1 MAMLA
6 VAALSAR
13 ALAEAAARAGH
24 GVLALDLFGDADTRR
39 AANRWWCI
47 GGADAQCIQPGRLC
61 GALRQAASQHGA
73 VGWIAGSGF
82 EANPGLLTLGAAELP
97 LIGNPAPVWARLQD
111 PAQFFGCLDAHGL
124 PHPALQTQAPAD
136 LAGWLVKDSAG
147 CGGSAVQPADVAAL
161 ARPATA
167 ALPHT
172 ACYQRRIAGRPVS
185 ATFIANGRQAVLLGF
200 NQQRVQALPG
210 RPYAFA
216 GVVGPVVLPAAAAG
230 LMQRALSVLVAEF
243 GLRGLG
249 SLDALLD
256 GDDIYLLEL
265 NPRPPASLGLYP
277 RCGALSLIDAHLQAC
292 LQGNLPASAVP
303 APAARVPG
311 VAGLANVYARRA
323 QQIDAATAA
332 RIAAWPGA
340 HDLPLPGSRVAAG
353 DPLCS
358 LSATGASAARVH
370 ARLDTE
376 TERLLAALACP
387 STVSLQASPT

>member
-1 MAMLA
+1 MAVLA
-6 VAALSAR
+6 IAALSAR
-13 ALAEAAARAGH
+13 ALAEAAAHAGH
-24 GVLALDLFGDADTRR
+24 RVLALDLFGDADTRR
-39 AANRWWCI
+39 AASHWLFI
-47 GGADAQCIQPGRLC
+47 GDADQQRIQPERLC
-61 GALRQAASQHGA
+61 GALRQAATQHGA
-73 VGWIAGSGF
+73 TGWLAGSGF
-82 EANPGLLTLGAAELP
+82 EANPGLLSLGAAVLP

-147 CGGSAVQPADVAAL
+147 CGGSAVQSADVAAL
-161 ARPATA
+161 AGPATA

-172 ACYQRRIAGRPVS
+172 ACYQRRMAGRPVS

-216 GVVGPVVLPAAAAG
+216 GVVGPVDLPAAAAG
-230 LMQRALSVLVAEF
+230 QMQRALAVLVAEF
-243 GLRGLG
+243 SLRGLG

-256 GDDIYLLEL
+256 GDDLYLLEL
-265 NPRPPASLGLYP
+265 NPRPPASLSLYP

-292 LQGNLPASAVP
+292 LQGSLP
-303 APAARVPG
+303 APAAPAPLAPR
-311 VAGLANVYARRA
+311 VAGLAIVYARRA
-323 QQIDAATAA
+323 QQIDAAAAA

-358 LSATGASAARVH
+358 LSASGASAASVH

-387 STVSLQASPT
+387 PTPSLQACPA